1 MDQEFKAIT
10 SQTEVSDEVAPPEF
24 ENMMDVVAHYWPLF
38 YPGSIYVKGLLISEC
53 VWPYG
58 RNLKHISDGAE
69 WDVLG
74 MMESVKMS
82 IQAENVDDMV
92 NGGGFIITPTED
104 DEEENG
110 DAE

>member
-1 MDQEFKAIT
+1 
-10 SQTEVSDEVAPPEF
+10 
-24 ENMMDVVAHYWPLF
+24 
-38 YPGSIYVKGLLISEC
+38 
-53 VWPYG
+53 
-58 RNLKHISDGAE
+58 
-69 WDVLG
+69 

-82 IQAENVDDMV
+82 IQAENVDGMV